1 MQKKLEADTAEA
13 KALRAAG
20 KGADDPSMVWL
31 RRRLFGRNEEASYE
45 Y

>member
-20 KGADDPSMVWL
+20 KDTSDPSMLWL
-31 RRRLFGRNEEASYE
+31 RRRLTGRIEKASYE